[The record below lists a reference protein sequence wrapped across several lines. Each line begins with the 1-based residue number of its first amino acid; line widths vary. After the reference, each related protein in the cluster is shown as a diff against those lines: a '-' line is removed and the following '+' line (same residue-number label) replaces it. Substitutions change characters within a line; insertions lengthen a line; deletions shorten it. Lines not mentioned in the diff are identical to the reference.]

1 MAIWHTIY
9 LIPWTSSSNDQQ
21 KNKLGRVN
29 TLVIPATCT
38 KNNMTFKTM
47 FNIFGK
53 CYVLQDIRLE
63 DLLRLRG
70 KHCLSVFGQ
79 QTNILPVVCTVSHIM
94 FHNALRQTC
103 RLLTPP
109 TVTLIIPSCMQPIP
123 SHEYVM
129 PKNESYSH
137 SRRPAANKYNLSITH
152 WPVKNYRKPTEAGRR
167 LGLAIRRS
175 GNYYT
180 LSLKK

>member
-1 MAIWHTIY
+1 
-9 LIPWTSSSNDQQ
+9 
-21 KNKLGRVN
+21 
-29 TLVIPATCT
+29 
-38 KNNMTFKTM
+38 M

-180 LSLKK
+180 LSLKKWNSRAITMSWLYRQCQTRQEQLRTDRLIENTWIRVVNKRLFF

>member
-1 MAIWHTIY
+1 
-9 LIPWTSSSNDQQ
+9 
-21 KNKLGRVN
+21 
-29 TLVIPATCT
+29 
-38 KNNMTFKTM
+38 M

-63 DLLRLRG
+63 DLLRLREALPFSFWTAD
-70 KHCLSVFGQ
+70 KHPPSCLY
-79 QTNILPVVCTVSHIM
+79 CKSHYVP
-94 FHNALRQTC
+94 QC
-103 RLLTPP
+103 PP
-109 TVTLIIPSCMQPIP
+109 TNLPSTNTSYCDTLIIPSCMQPIP

-180 LSLKK
+180 LSLKKWNSTAITMSWLYRQCQTRQEQLRTDRLIENTWIRVVNKRLFF